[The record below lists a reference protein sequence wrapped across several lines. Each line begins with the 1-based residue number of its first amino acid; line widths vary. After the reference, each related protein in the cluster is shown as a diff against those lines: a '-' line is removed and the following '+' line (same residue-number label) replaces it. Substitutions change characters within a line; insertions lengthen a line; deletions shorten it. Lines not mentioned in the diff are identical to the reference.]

1 MNLDLFEAAETMIKR
16 HEGLK
21 LKPYL
26 CPAGKLTIGY
36 GRNMEDV
43 GISEEEAVG
52 LLHADITTAASEL
65 EREFGPGWY
74 NGVTLPRAA
83 ALIDMMFNLG
93 ATRFGAFK
101 EMIAAV
107 RNQKWDKAADAA
119 QDSKWFTQVGDRGKT
134 IVRMLREG

>member
-16 HEGLK
+16 HEGLN

-36 GRNMEDV
+36 GRNIEDV

-52 LLHADITTAASEL
+52 LLHADITSAVREL

-74 NGVTLPRAA
+74 NGMSRVRAA

-101 EMIAAV
+101 KMIAAV
-107 RNQKWDKAADAA
+107 RKQKWEKAADEAKN
-119 QDSKWFTQVGDRGKT
+119 SKWYNQVGGRGET